1 VPLYWCDYEP
11 LDQSKPWAAV
21 VLRNLPLSATQESL
35 RSLTAAFQIP
45 IKRIEKP
52 RLLQGASLC
61 TLLILDDLEAA
72 EALCLKLHRLETE
85 GHRLKAHVHP
95 DSRLI
100 RPPDSHHSIF
110 NSGVRKRSKKSQD
123 LEALAVSPT
132 TATPGLELLSAG
144 DLDQCAVLAGPCV
157 REFPGES
164 YSLAAGCS
172 KHSGANVVYR
182 ALG

>member
-1 VPLYWCDYEP
+1 MPLYWCDYEP
-11 LDQSKPWAAV
+11 LDQNKPWAAV
-21 VLRNLPLSATQESL
+21 VLRNLPLSATQESI
-35 RSLTAAFQIP
+35 RTLTAEFQVP

-52 RLLQGASLC
+52 RRLQGRSLS
-61 TLLILDDLEAA
+61 TLLVLDNLEAA

-100 RPPDSHHSIF
+100 RPLDSHHSIF
-110 NSGVRKRSKKSQD
+110 NSGVRKRPKKSQD
-123 LEALAVSPT
+123 LEAPVESPT
-132 TATPGLELLSAG
+132 TATPGLELLSTG
-144 DLDQCAVLAGPCV
+144 DLEQCGVLAGPWV
-157 REFPGES
+157 HEFPGQS
-164 YSLAAGCS
+164 YSLGAGWS